1 MEKIYGNKQLL
12 ATIGNMISS
21 DRAGHTVMFYGE
33 YGLGKK
39 HMAEYYTASLL
50 CENPVGGAPCGVC
63 RTCINVSR
71 NNHPDVMYVPTSG
84 KLGGYSAETARAVVS
99 DASIKPNNSTGKKV
113 YIFRDC
119 RDISAVTQNI
129 LLKIIEEPPDY
140 AYFIFTAESKTNF
153 LATVISRCMCFG
165 MSVCSEEE
173 TVEALKSRGCSETEI
188 ASAVKCFHGNVG
200 QCLDYL
206 RNDSLKKIVDLT
218 KTLTDSIIRKDEY
231 ALNVTLFNL
240 GKERSDVKNTL
251 IQLDKLVRD
260 CAVLAR
266 DKNSATIGCWYD
278 GAAALS
284 EMLTVHQASRLH
296 SCIERAWNKIGAN
309 VSIPLALAS
318 MAGEIMNCL

>member
-21 DRAGHTVMFYGE
+21 DRAGHTIMFYGE

-50 CENPVGGAPCGVC
+50 CENPVDGTPCGVC
-63 RTCINVSR
+63 RTCLNVAR

-153 LATVISRCMCFG
+153 LPTIISRCLCFG

-173 TVEALKSRGCSETEI
+173 TVEALRSRNCSEAEI

-278 GAAALS
+278 GAVALS